1 MAHSTHIIYRSRAAM
16 EADNALF
23 DVIIPLGLPLFVG
36 AVVAYGAY
44 TFVERLL
51 RDKKRMSRPVK
62 NKVAETSAVF
72 AGAASAILLYL
83 PMMG

>member
-23 DVIIPLGLPLFVG
+23 DVIIPLGLPLVLG
-36 AVVAYGAY
+36 AVVAYGAHA
-44 TFVERLL
+44 FVESLL
-51 RDKKRMSRPVK
+51 RDRRMSRPVK
-62 NKVAETSAVF
+62 NKIAETCAVF
-72 AGAASAILLYL
+72 AGATAAILLYL